1 MMRISQSDLIAQLDR
16 LAHEGGLIAPRLVDG
31 VLLYRPVGE
40 VGEIIW
46 DFVRPVLSIKEFFFA
61 PTEHLMRIEKF
72 GNEVRITETLP
83 QEKQIIFGVRP
94 CDARGLLAL
103 DALFLQNEPADPYYA
118 RRRENTTLIGTAC
131 EVLGPTCFCTRMG
144 GALDDPQGMD
154 VMLTPHEETYAVQA
168 VTRKGQALLNSWGI
182 QAPIEPAL
190 PREALANIPP
200 QEVWPDQFEDAFWQQ
215 FSERCL
221 SCRTCAYVCPTC
233 RCFDVRDEV
242 VPSAD
247 GSQVF
252 ERIRTWDA
260 CAGEPYRRVAGGHNP
275 RPEKG
280 MRLRNRFY
288 CKFFYYPQQVGPLAC
303 TGCGRCID
311 SCPVNVDITEVLDH
325 MALRGA

>member
-1 MMRISQSDLIAQLDR
+1 MMRISQPDLNAQLDT
-16 LAHEGGLIAPRLVDG
+16 LALSGTLIAPRLVDG
-31 VLLYRPVGE
+31 VLLYRHVHGSDQ
-40 VGEIIW
+40 IIW

-61 PTEHLMRIEKF
+61 PTEPLMRIEKF
-72 GNEVRITETLP
+72 ANEVRITETLP
-83 QEKQIIFGVRP
+83 QDKQVIFGVRP

-103 DALFLQNEPADPYYA
+103 DALFLDNSPSDPYYA
-118 RRRENTTLIGTAC
+118 RRRENTTLIGMAC
-131 EVLGPTCFCTRMG
+131 ENPGPSCFCTRMG

-154 VMLTPHEETYAVQA
+154 LMLYPQEDGYALQA
-168 VTRKGQALLNSWGI
+168 VTRKGQALLMSWGI
-182 QAPIEPAL
+182 EAPIEPAL
-190 PREALANIPP
+190 SREAVANIPP
-200 QEVWPDQFEDAFWQQ
+200 QEAWPDQFEDAFWQQ

-242 VPSAD
+242 VPSDD
-247 GSQVF
+247 GSQLYQ
-252 ERIRTWDA
+252 RIRAWDA

-280 MRLRNRFY
+280 MRLRNRFF
-288 CKFFYYPQQVGPLAC
+288 CKFFYFPQQAGPLAC